1 MQASKGTRVH
11 HSVFTEKL
19 SSVKR
24 KAQNIDNESNKRKVV
39 ALFEDSGS
47 EEDREKEIKTT
58 WTESFKK
65 AIERLV
71 MKQTVKARWLRFQII
86 TL

>member
-1 MQASKGTRVH
+1 MCSISQ
-11 HSVFTEKL
+11 
-19 SSVKR
+19 R
-24 KAQNIDNESNKRKVV
+24 KARNIDNESNKRKVV

-65 AIERLV
+65 VIERLV
-71 MKQTVKARWLRFQII
+71 IKQTVKAWWLRFQII